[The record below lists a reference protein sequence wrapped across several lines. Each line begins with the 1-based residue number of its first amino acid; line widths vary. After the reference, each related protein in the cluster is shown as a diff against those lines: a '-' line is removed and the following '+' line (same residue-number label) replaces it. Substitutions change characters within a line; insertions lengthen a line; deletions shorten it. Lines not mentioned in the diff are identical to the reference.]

1 MQFVE
6 AVLEQ
11 DRAKDRSAREEE
23 KAALDAYQQAS
34 AHLVSKP
41 QILYPIEYH
50 YLRVGMCP
58 HACGSLSLYLQW
70 EQYVRSQATHM
81 F

>member
-1 MQFVE
+1 LDEDDLQFVE

-34 AHLVSKP
+34 THLVSKP
-41 QILYPIEYH
+41 QILYYPIQCHLNFSEES
-50 YLRVGMCP
+50 CP
-58 HACGSLSLYLQW
+58 AMRMVAHVSTFSGGN
-70 EQYVRSQATHM
+70 V
-81 F
+81 